1 MGSLAH
7 TVIISGSTQKHSK
20 IPEYAKDFKNEW
32 LYITGINRKCGE
44 FMKILGDNTDSLEKV
59 FSSSRAKALIKDFK
73 NVLEAQKIGKLQNIS
88 ELEFKLSAVY
98 KIITLRIDLYFHM
111 GHTFHADFFLD
122 DEFQDFFENFIIF
135 TNNVDIKNEEDFED
149 DLYLEYFS
157 GKYTKIDSI
166 SELDN
171 ISDFDSISE
180 SESESESD

>member
-73 NVLEAQKIGKLQNIS
+73 S
-88 ELEFKLSAVY
+88 HF
-98 KIITLRIDLYFHM
+98 LRKSRIARHSSKNRIFYYFAK
-111 GHTFHADFFLD
+111 TSLLV
-122 DEFQDFFENFIIF
+122 
-135 TNNVDIKNEEDFED
+135 T
-149 DLYLEYFS
+149 
-157 GKYTKIDSI
+157 
-166 SELDN
+166 
-171 ISDFDSISE
+171 
-180 SESESESD
+180 